1 MTAENVSDFY
11 KRLENENLLCLEFK
25 EATVQAEKVKTIYR
39 MKTKDLVL
47 FCRKLSTMLA
57 AGMSITNALDI
68 MSSSTNIV
76 KQNKLFMSLYEAIKG
91 GRSLSAAM
99 SASGNAFPP
108 LLINMIESGEESGNI
123 DLMCAKLAVYYEKQQ
138 KTQSKIKTATTYPKL
153 LAVAVVG
160 VVIILF
166 TFVLPN
172 IVSVFQNMELP
183 LITRIIM
190 GMSNFMVRQWYIVV
204 TVIVLFIVLIRLLF
218 LRPEFKMAWGRA
230 ILYMPKVG
238 VMLRKIYSARFAN
251 TLSILYASGLTLL
264 NAIRLSV
271 RVIGNSYIEYK
282 LLGVLETVSTGNSLS
297 DAVDEIHVFD
307 KLLSSMI
314 RIGEETGSLD
324 TILNTVSEYYEEET
338 ESAIESLLAM
348 LEPLMLILMAG
359 IIGTILVAVMLPIY
373 TGYGTIG

>member
-1 MTAENVSDFY
+1 MSDFY
-11 KRLENENLLCLEFK
+11 KRLESENLLCLEFK
-25 EATVQAEKVKTIYR
+25 EASVQVEKVKTIYK

-68 MSSSTNIV
+68 MSSSTNVV

-99 SASGNAFPP
+99 SAAGNAFPP
-108 LLINMIESGEESGNI
+108 LIINMIESGEESGNV
-123 DLMCAKLAVYYEKQQ
+123 DMMCAKLAVYYEKQQ
-138 KTQSKIKTATTYPKL
+138 KTQSKIKTATTYPKI
-153 LAVAVVG
+153 LAFAVVV

-190 GMSNFMVRQWYIVV
+190 GISNFMVKQWYIVV
-204 TVIVLFIVLIRLLF
+204 TVIVLFVVLIRLLF
-218 LRPEFKMAWGRA
+218 LRPEFKMAWGRT

-238 VMLRKIYSARFAN
+238 QMLRKIYSARFAN
-251 TLSILYASGLTLL
+251 TLSILYASGLTLI

-282 LLGVLETVSTGNSLS
+282 LLDVLETVSTGNSLS
-297 DAVDEIHVFD
+297 DAVEEIHVFD

-324 TILNTVSEYYEEET
+324 TILKTVSEYYEEET